1 MFEVTSNLA
10 ITISDISSISTSV
23 ATEELKDGR
32 YSVEPR
38 VNITMNNGN
47 VYTVKDFQDIY
58 NLCNELGLQRLW
70 NNLKKTIAVDYLLD
84 EEYAISSFNE
94 EFMLK
99 SLSTNKQ
106 IAQPYL
112 RRVYKLTGVEIT
124 MKKIISWLKNKKQ
137 GRILNHLIQILEE
150 FV

>member
-10 ITISDISSISTSV
+10 ICIEQISSISTSV

-32 YSVEPR
+32 YSLEPR

-70 NNLKKTIAVDYLLD
+70 HNLKKTMAVDLQD
-84 EEYAISSFNE
+84 EENYAISSKNE

-99 SLSTNKQ
+99 S
-106 IAQPYL
+106 I
-112 RRVYKLTGVEIT
+112 
-124 MKKIISWLKNKKQ
+124 KIS
-137 GRILNHLIQILEE
+137 
-150 FV
+150 

>member
-112 RRVYKLTGVEIT
+112 SGDYNEKNYKLA
-124 MKKIISWLKNKKQ
+124 
-137 GRILNHLIQILEE
+137 
-150 FV
+150 

>member
-1 MFEVTSNLA
+1 MVAINLLEIKVMFEVTSNLA

-58 NLCNELGLQRLW
+58 NLCNELGLQRVW
-70 NNLKKTIAVDYLLD
+70 NNLKKTMSALLID
-84 EEYAISSFNE
+84 EENYAISSINSSFL
-94 EFMLK
+94 LK
-99 SLSTNKQ
+99 SLKSPN
-106 IAQPYL
+106 
-112 RRVYKLTGVEIT
+112 
-124 MKKIISWLKNKKQ
+124 
-137 GRILNHLIQILEE
+137 
-150 FV
+150 